1 MSDEAGGGA
10 AAEIAGGGSE
20 QAGGGGA
27 APEWL
32 ASLPDDLKGDATLA
46 RYADIPALA
55 RGLIDTKKAV
65 GAPKLPG
72 ADTAIDNFEAFH
84 AARPADAAAYEI
96 EVPDGYDAQFGDG
109 FRALAHEI
117 GLHPSQAKKI
127 VDFNNAA
134 VAGQLQAAQDAAKAE
149 VDAFKTELTSKGGD
163 YQAQLGSVTAMLEK
177 HGLGD
182 PDETMK
188 AVEGIEAQ
196 LGAARTM
203 KLLFGLAQG
212 FGEPATPPANGGE
225 GGGAPRNL
233 DSMTVDQV
241 REARQEKM
249 ADPEWVKKANMAG
262 TTENREYNSFIA
274 AEARAVERAQRG

>member
-1 MSDEAGGGA
+1 MSDNVGGGA
-10 AAEIAGGGSE
+10 AAAMTAGLGDG
-20 QAGGGGA
+20 QADGGA
-27 APEWL
+27 PPEWL
-32 ASLPDDLKGDATLA
+32 TSLPDDLKADATLA

-55 RGLIDTKKAV
+55 RGLIETKKAV

-72 ADTAIDNFEAFH
+72 ADTTIDNFEAFH
-84 AARPADAAAYEI
+84 AARPADAAAYDVS
-96 EVPDGYDAQFGDG
+96 VPDGYDAGFGDG
-109 FRALAHEI
+109 FRTLAHEI

-134 VAGQLQAAQDAAKAE
+134 VAGQLQAAQEAAKAE
-149 VDAFKTELTSKGGD
+149 VDAFRTELTSKGGD
-163 YQAQLGSVTAMLEK
+163 YQAQLNSVTAMLEK

-212 FGEPATPPANGGE
+212 FGEPATPPLDGGAN
-225 GGGAPRNL
+225 GGAPRNL
-233 DSMTVDQV
+233 DAMTVEQV
-241 REARQEKM
+241 RAARQEKM
-249 ADPEWVKKANMAG
+249 SDSEWVRKANMAG
-262 TTENREYNSFIA
+262 TSENREYNSFIQ
-274 AEARAVERAQRG
+274 AEARAVDRARRG

>member
-10 AAEIAGGGSE
+10 AAEIAGGGAE
-20 QAGGGGA
+20 QPGGGGA
-27 APEWL
+27 TPEWL
-32 ASLPDDLKGDATLA
+32 GRLPDDLKGDVNLT
-46 RYADIPALA
+46 RYADVEALA
-55 RGLIDTKKAV
+55 RGHLEARSKL
-65 GAPKLPG
+65 GAPKLPT
-72 ADTAIDNFEAFH
+72 ADTAIDNFEMFH

-96 EVPDGYDAQFGDG
+96 SVPDGYDAQFGDG

-127 VDFNNAA
+127 VDFNNSA

-149 VDAFKTELTSKGGD
+149 VDSFKTELTSKGGD
-163 YQAQLGSVTAMLEK
+163 YQAQLNSVTAMLEK

-196 LGAARTM
+196 LGASRTL

-212 FGEPATPPANGGE
+212 FGEPATPPADGGS
-225 GGGAPRNL
+225 GAPSPANL
-233 DSMTVDQV
+233 DSMTIDQV
-241 REARQEKM
+241 RAVRQEKM
-249 ADPEWVKKANMAG
+249 ANPEWVKKANTAG
-262 TTENREYNSFIA
+262 TQENREYNNFIA
-274 AEARAVERAQRG
+274 AEARAVERARRG